1 MKLKRAIR
9 NFFKVSSEDDERY
22 FHLVIVSIVYF
33 ILWLII
39 YILYQSIL

>member
-1 MKLKRAIR
+1 MKLRQTIR
-9 NFFKVSSEDDERY
+9 NFFNRSSEEDEKY
-22 FHLVIVSIVYF
+22 FHLVIISIVYF